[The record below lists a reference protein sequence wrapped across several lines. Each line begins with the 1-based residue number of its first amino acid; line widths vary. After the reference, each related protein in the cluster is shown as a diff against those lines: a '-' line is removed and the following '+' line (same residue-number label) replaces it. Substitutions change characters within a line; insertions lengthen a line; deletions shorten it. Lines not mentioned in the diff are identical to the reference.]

1 MCTEQTEH
9 VCMQSAWYGTVH
21 GVVQLHICKQFS
33 AQQKMHFWDKYCEMQ
48 WIKRICNLFSFLFI
62 GSSLFPFSSSRPFSY
77 APKSY
82 ALFKNWIYMFVFNP
96 TPSHGNGLLYANK
109 ANEKK
114 TNREGHKNK
123 TIWQSEKAKEE
134 RKKKSERK
142 TKLEHVFRT
151 RRIMHSVCKRHKY
164 FRMLPNWMDS
174 DNRNYFNSFRFIR
187 SIFGRLFCYI
197 FVVKIQS
204 NKTKCEANRNID
216 MHPCKIYFNWFL
228 KAYWS
233 YNFKIFYVLLFFSAV
248 HRDVVHGILARKHDK
263 MLIVCKW

>member
-114 TNREGHKNK
+114 KTNREGHKNK
-123 TIWQSEKAKEE
+123 TIWQTEKAKEE

-197 FVVKIQS
+197 FVVIHKFSQRIEYGICNQTKRS
-204 NKTKCEANRNID
+204 AKPTKTSICIHVKFILID
-216 MHPCKIYFNWFL
+216 FWKRIDHTISKYSTCFC
-228 KAYWS
+228 
-233 YNFKIFYVLLFFSAV
+233 FSAPC
-248 HRDVVHGILARKHDK
+248 IA
-263 MLIVCKW
+263 M